1 MISVAL
7 ALTLAAA
14 PSPFP
19 PEVYR
24 ARRERLAPALK
35 GCVALLHSRTKEGTV
50 GFELDQAFYW
60 LTGVAEPGAAI
71 LLTPG
76 NASRKDVLLLAPADP
91 ERERYTGPRELLRPE
106 LRRRYGFDRVVRT
119 SWEGGVLKNAL
130 RRARCVAR
138 LDQDTSPDAPERKAL
153 GRLTPLFDLGPVV
166 QAWSALERLQAAK
179 EERELERMSRAVAA
193 TVEGHRAAVRAL
205 AGGTTE
211 RRVAQELQAA
221 MQLGGATGLA
231 FEPIVATAENAA
243 VLHWEPHDAPL
254 RADDVVVVDIGAS
267 FADYQADITRA
278 YPVSGRFS
286 PEQRRVYEVVLR
298 AQQAAIDAVRPGITF
313 DRLEAIAGK
322 VILDAGFP
330 DGLVHGLGHFIGLEV
345 HEPPFDRDEP
355 LAPGMVL
362 TVEPGVYL
370 RDRRIGVR
378 IEDMVLV
385 TKEGGR
391 LLTAALPRSADDV
404 ERFVAA
410 ERARAPR

>member
-7 ALTLAAA
+7 ALAVAAA
-14 PSPFP
+14 PTPFP

-35 GCVALLHSRTKEGTV
+35 GCIALLHSRTKEGAA
-50 GFELDQAFYW
+50 GLELDPAFYW
-60 LTGVAEPGAAI
+60 LTGVAEPGAAV

-76 NASRKDVLLLAPADP
+76 AAAREDVLLLAPVDP
-91 ERERYTGPRELLRPE
+91 ERERYTGPRALLAPA
-106 LRRRYGFDRVVRT
+106 LRRRYGFDDVVRT

-138 LDQDTSPDAPERKAL
+138 LDQDTSPEAPERKAL
-153 GRLTPLFDLGPVV
+153 ERLTPLFELGPGV
-166 QAWSALERLQAAK
+166 QAWSALERLQASK
-179 EERELERMSRAVAA
+179 EERELERTARAVAV

-205 AGGTTE
+205 ADGKTE

-221 MQLGGATGLA
+221 MQLGGATALA

-243 VLHWEPHDAPL
+243 VLHWEPHDAAI
-254 RADDVVVVDIGAS
+254 RSDDVVVVDIGAS

-286 PEQRRVYEVVLR
+286 PEQRRVYDVVLR
-298 AQQAAIDAVRPGITF
+298 AQQAAIDAVRPGVTF
-313 DRLEAIAGK
+313 DRLEAIAER
-322 VILDAGFP
+322 VIVEAGFQ

-345 HEPPFDRDEP
+345 HEPPYDRDLP

-385 TKEGGR
+385 TKDGAR
-391 LLTAALPRSADDV
+391 LLTGALPRSADEV

-410 ERARAPR
+410 ERARAAR

>member
-1 MISVAL
+1 MISAVL

-35 GCVALLHSRTKEGTV
+35 GCVGVLYSRTKEGPV
-50 GFELDQAFYW
+50 SLDLDRAFYW
-60 LTGVAEPGAAI
+60 LTGVAEPGAAV
-71 LLTPG
+71 LLTPAD
-76 NASRKDVLLLAPADP
+76 ASRKDVLFLAPSDP
-91 ERERYTGPRELLRPE
+91 ERERFSGPRELLRPE
-106 LRRRYGFDRVVRT
+106 LRRRYGFDRVLRT
-119 SWEGGVLKNAL
+119 TWAPSVLKNAL

-138 LDQDTSPDAPERKAL
+138 LDQDTSPDAPERKAFTPL
-153 GRLTPLFDLGPVV
+153 LPLFDLGPGM
-166 QAWSALERLQAAK
+166 QAWSALERLQASK
-179 EERELERMSRAVAA
+179 DERELERLASAIAA
-193 TVEGHRAAVRAL
+193 TVEGHRAAGRAL
-205 AGGTTE
+205 AGGKTE
-211 RRVAQELQAA
+211 RRVGQEVQAA

-231 FEPIVATAENAA
+231 FDPIVATAENAA
-243 VLHWEPHDAPL
+243 VLHWEPHDAAL

-298 AQQAAIDAVRPGITF
+298 AQQAAIDAVRPGVTF
-313 DRLEAIAGK
+313 DRLEAIAEQ
-322 VILDAGFP
+322 VILDAGFQE
-330 DGLVHGLGHFIGLEV
+330 GLVHGLGHFIGLEV

-362 TVEPGVYL
+362 TIEPGVYL

-385 TKEGGR
+385 TKGGGR
-391 LLTAALPRSADDV
+391 VLTAALPRSADEV
-404 ERFVAA
+404 ERFVAT
-410 ERARAPR
+410 ARAAPAR